1 MRVQEIDL
9 CFNDIVKQGYVYFHS
24 KHLWIYRRFWLILR
38 TASTKGPRRLE
49 QFSKEQAA
57 NCQCKHKVKL
67 RTVSRPLQEKKKN
80 TIILTSKDDSQKD
93 FACDSGESL
102 KLKDLNLT
110 ELNNGPVVLYT
121 NCHPNP
127 FKQFHV
133 FLKPS
138 TSMEFYR
145 ECILQFSCDALWLWD
160 SRNPCRKITSWPLK
174 ALRRYGRSQTWFTFE
189 AGSLTDL
196 VLCCDDY
203 VFLKMFGAVY
213 ERDPETLPPSLG
225 PRSFKLD

>member
-57 NCQCKHKVKL
+57 NCQCKHKEKGLTEL

-93 FACDSGESL
+93 FACDSE
-102 KLKDLNLT
+102 
-110 ELNNGPVVLYT
+110 
-121 NCHPNP
+121 
-127 FKQFHV
+127 QFHV

-189 AGSLTDL
+189 AG
-196 VLCCDDY
+196 
-203 VFLKMFGAVY
+203 
-213 ERDPETLPPSLG
+213 R
-225 PRSFKLD
+225 